1 MEIERNKYVDA
12 LQNVIDPELYI
23 DIVNLGLI
31 YKVNVDADK
40 NCTVTMTLTIMGC
53 PLSDYLFD
61 EIKKQL
67 VGFPEIDDV
76 KVDLI
81 WEPAWSVDNM
91 SREARMQLGIH

>member
-12 LQNVIDPELYI
+12 LENVIDPELFI

-31 YKVNVDADK
+31 YKVEVDDDK
-40 NCTVTMTLTIMGC
+40 QCVVTMTLTIMGC

-61 EIKKQL
+61 QIKEQL
-67 VGFPEIDDV
+67 MGFPEIDNVDV
-76 KVDLI
+76 NLV
-81 WEPAWSVDNM
+81 WEPAWSIDNM